1 MTANDGSV
9 EAMRRYV
16 DVDVDQR
23 DGRDAYLI
31 LNNNNELKECLVG
44 CDAFSSCVIQGEKST
59 AHLSF
64 DN

>member
-1 MTANDGSV
+1 
-9 EAMRRYV
+9 MRRYV

-44 CDAFSSCVIQGEKST
+44 CDAFSSCVIKGEKRRRTSALT
-59 AHLSF
+59 TDLSRSIARIF
-64 DN
+64 